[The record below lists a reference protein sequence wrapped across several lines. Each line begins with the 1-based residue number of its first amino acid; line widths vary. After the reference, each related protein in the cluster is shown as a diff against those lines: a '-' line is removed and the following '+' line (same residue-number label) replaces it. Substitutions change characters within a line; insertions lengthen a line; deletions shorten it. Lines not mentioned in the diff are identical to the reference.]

1 MILENNSQQ
10 CVIALDAM
18 GGDNAPLV
26 TVRGAYLA
34 LKESNGR
41 FDVILVGKKA
51 EIEKILLQEN
61 LDFPSSNIINASDVI
76 EMDDVPTLALKSK
89 DSSMAVCIDLI
100 KEGKAHAFVSA
111 GNTGAVMAISTI
123 RLGRIEGISRPALG
137 TIVPTL
143 KNKSLVLDV
152 GANVDSKPSNLYEF
166 AIMGSVYMQ
175 EIFGVESP
183 KIGLLSIGEED
194 SKGNEVTLLANKLL
208 RESKLNFFG
217 NVEGRDILKGEVDV
231 IVCDGFV
238 GNVVLKFAEGLL
250 HFLVKKFKESA
261 ESNFSNKLRIGIAK
275 GVLKDILKVF
285 DYQEYGGVPLFG
297 INGITIIG
305 HGSSSEVAIK
315 NMIFRAY
322 ETYQHRII
330 ERIREAI
337 QKFHLNTM

>member
-1 MILENNSQQ
+1 MDSNSQQ

-26 TVRGAYLA
+26 TVRGASLA
-34 LKESNGR
+34 LKESNGK
-41 FDVILVGKKA
+41 FDVLLVGKK
-51 EIEKILLQEN
+51 EELEKIIKEEN
-61 LDFPSSNIINASDVI
+61 LDFPTEKIVHAPDVI
-76 EMDDVPTLALKSK
+76 EMGDVPTLALKSK
-89 DSSMAVCIDLI
+89 ESSLAVCVDLI
-100 KEGKAHAFVSA
+100 KEGKANAFVSA

-143 KNKSLVLDV
+143 KNKCLVLDV
-152 GANVDSKPSNLYEF
+152 GANVDSKPNNLYEF

-175 EIFGVESP
+175 EIFGVENP

-194 SKGNEVTLLANKLL
+194 SKGNEVTLSANKLL
-208 RESKLNFFG
+208 RESKLNFVG

-238 GNVVLKFAEGLL
+238 GNVVLKFAEGFLN
-250 HFLVKKFKESA
+250 FLVKKFKESA
-261 ESNFSNKLRIGIAK
+261 EKSLSNKLRIGISK

-297 INGITIIG
+297 VNGITIIG
-305 HGSSSEVAIK
+305 HGSSSELAIK
-315 NMIFRAY
+315 NMILRAY
-322 ETYQHRII
+322 ETHQHRII
-330 ERIREAI
+330 ERIRESI
-337 QKFHLNTM
+337 QKFHINLT

>member
-1 MILENNSQQ
+1 MENLSDK

-26 TVRGAYLA
+26 TVRGASLA
-34 LKESNGR
+34 LKDSQNK
-41 FDVILVGKKA
+41 FDVLLVGRKS
-51 EIEKILLQEN
+51 EIVKIINQEN
-61 LDFPSSNIINASDVI
+61 LDFPPENIIDASEVVA
-76 EMDDVPTLALKSK
+76 MDDVPTTALKSK
-89 DSSMAVCIDLI
+89 DTSMAICIDLI
-100 KEGKAHAFVSA
+100 KQGKANAFVSA
-111 GNTGAVMAISTI
+111 GNTGAVMALSTI

-143 KNKSLVLDV
+143 NNKCLVLDV
-152 GANVDSKPSNLYEF
+152 GANVDTKANNLFEF
-166 AIMGSVYMQ
+166 AVMGSVYMQ
-175 EIFGVESP
+175 EIFGVENP
-183 KIGLLSIGEED
+183 KIGLLSVGEED
-194 SKGNEVTLLANKLL
+194 SKGNEVTLAANKLL
-208 RESKLNFFG
+208 RNSKLNFFG

-238 GNVVLKFAEGLL
+238 GNVVLKFAEGFLN
-250 HFLVKKFKESA
+250 FLVKKLRESA
-261 ESNFSNKLRIGIAK
+261 DESFVNKLKIGISK

-297 INGITIIG
+297 VNGITIIG
-305 HGSSSEVAIK
+305 HGSSSDLAIK

-337 QKFHLNTM
+337 QRFHLNSN

>member
-1 MILENNSQQ
+1 MDNNSQQ
-10 CVIALDAM
+10 CIIALDAM

-34 LKESNGR
+34 LRESKGQ
-41 FDVILVGKKA
+41 FDVLLVGKKE
-51 EIEKILLQEN
+51 EIEKIIEKEN
-61 LDFPSSNIINASDVI
+61 LDFPPQNIINAPDVI
-76 EMDDVPTLALKSK
+76 AMDDVPTLALKSK
-89 DSSMAVCIDLI
+89 VSSMAVCIDLI
-100 KEGKAHAFVSA
+100 KEGKANAFVSA

-123 RLGRIEGISRPALG
+123 RLGRIEGINRPALG

-143 KNKSLVLDV
+143 KNKCLVLDV

-166 AIMGSVYMQ
+166 ALMGSVYMQ
-175 EIFGVESP
+175 EIFGIKSP

-194 SKGNEVTLLANKLL
+194 SKGNEVTLLTNKLL
-208 RESKLNFFG
+208 RESKLNFYG

-238 GNVVLKFAEGLL
+238 GNTILKFAEGFL
-250 HFLVKKFKESA
+250 HFLVKRFKEAA
-261 ESNFSNKLRIGIAK
+261 ESSFSNKLRIGIAK
-275 GVLKDILKVF
+275 GVLKEILKVF

-305 HGSSSEVAIK
+305 HGSSSDLAIK
-315 NMIFRAY
+315 NMVLRAY
-322 ETYQHRII
+322 ETHQHRII

-337 QKFHLNTM
+337 QNFHLNIT